1 MLSPGPSCPPT
12 GPEYRLQAPTKR
24 AAVDAV
30 RQWELSQTLLNG
42 VAVEVAMRV
51 TVNFIVD

>member
-1 MLSPGPSCPPT
+1 MSSRPVHAS
-12 GPEYRLQAPTKR
+12 

-30 RQWELSQTLLNG
+30 RQWEFSQTLLNC

-51 TVNFIVD
+51 IVNFIVD